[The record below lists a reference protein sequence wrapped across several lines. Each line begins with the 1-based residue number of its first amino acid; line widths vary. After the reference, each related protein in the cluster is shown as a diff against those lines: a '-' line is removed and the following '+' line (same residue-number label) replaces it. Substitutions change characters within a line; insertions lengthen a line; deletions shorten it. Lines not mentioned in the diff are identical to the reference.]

1 MKLDVNSFLKH
12 ANHEM
17 VIDQRPVAHNIA
29 SLRCKKCNKHIK
41 WLSRDELNSIQS
53 LMATTNHGTPQGVK
67 TRPVRESTARR
78 SR

>member
-1 MKLDVNSFLKH
+1 MKLDINSYLKH

-29 SLRCKKCNKHIK
+29 SLRCKKCDKHIK

-53 LMATTNHGTPQGVK
+53 IMATNHYGSKGVK
-67 TRPVRESTARR
+67 TRPVRKQLR
-78 SR
+78 